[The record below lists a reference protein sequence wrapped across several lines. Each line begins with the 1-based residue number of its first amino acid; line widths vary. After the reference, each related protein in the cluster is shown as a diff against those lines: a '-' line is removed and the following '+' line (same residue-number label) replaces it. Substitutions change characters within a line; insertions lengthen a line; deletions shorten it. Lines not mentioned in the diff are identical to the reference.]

1 MLMST
6 RTPLASRRVLA
17 VFGIVALWAPPAW
30 AQEKAL
36 TLDQALEVARQ
47 RAPIAIAA
55 RARIEEARGRYQGAA
70 VRFRDN
76 PVIETEAG
84 PRTREGSTS
93 ADVDVAFS
101 QDFELGGRR
110 KARIAGAQAGIDR
123 ETAFSSDV
131 LRRLLR
137 DVAIAFYRAL
147 AAQERVRLL
156 TMTEQVAAEFLRTA
170 ERRYEAGEIP
180 ILEVNLARTSAA
192 RVRAELRAATADYTS
207 ALGDLRVLLGM
218 RPDEPIAIRDDLR
231 ARRSYDIEQLFA
243 QAKDRPDTR
252 VLEAEIR
259 EAEADIRLG
268 EGLRR
273 PDIGLTSRYQRE
285 EGANVFQGGV
295 KITLPVFSHGQE
307 LRAVGTA
314 RAGRVRGELG
324 ALLRAIYIEVKVAFD
339 AYLENVAAVEEL
351 EKNALPSLDENEA
364 LARRSYEEG
373 EIGLAELLL
382 IRRETLEIRLAYVDR
397 LVDAAI
403 AGVEVEFRSGVLR

>member
-1 MLMST
+1 MN
-6 RTPLASRRVLA
+6 AQWQ
-17 VFGIVALWAPPAW
+17 ALGRSLLILCGAMFIGSPPALT
-30 AQEKAL
+30 QEKGL

-47 RAPIAIAA
+47 RAPIVLSA

-84 PRTREGSTS
+84 PRTRDGSRS

-123 ETAFSSDV
+123 ETAFSNDV

-147 AAQERVRLL
+147 AAQQRVRLL

-180 ILEVNLARTSAA
+180 ILEVNLARISAA
-192 RVRAELRAATADYTS
+192 RVRADLRAATADYAS
-207 ALGDLRVLLGM
+207 ALGDFRVLLGM
-218 RPDEPIAIRDDLR
+218 QPDEPIAIRGDLR
-231 ARRSYDIEQLFA
+231 ARRSYDKEQLFA
-243 QAKDRPDTR
+243 QAKDRPDIR
-252 VLEAEIR
+252 GLEAEIR

-268 EGLRR
+268 EGFRR
-273 PDIGLTSRYQRE
+273 PDIGVTSRYQRE
-285 EGANVFQGGV
+285 EGANVFQGGL

-314 RAGRVRGELG
+314 RAGRVRGELE
-324 ALLRAIYIEVKVAFD
+324 ALLRAIYVEVKAAFD

-373 EIGLAELLL
+373 EIGLVELLL

-397 LVDAAI
+397 LVGAAI
-403 AGVEVEFRSGVLR
+403 ASVEVEFRSGVLR